1 MWEYHHEGMVY
12 DDEAHSYTL
21 AGRPLAGVTTILK
34 DCNIINNPFYTDQ
47 GALNGKRRHLLT
59 EYYDQNR
66 LDWGSIGEADMPYLD
81 AWIKAVKEKKIEIQ
95 AIEVRAYHP
104 LLMYAGTI
112 DRLALIDGEPYILDI
127 KTGAEAKPTALQL
140 LLYGM
145 MFLYSGIRPKL
156 KIIYL
161 NGKGNYK
168 PREVSWKDEKFA
180 MAAVRI
186 DQWKRR

>member
-1 MWEYHHEGMVY
+1 
-12 DDEAHSYTL
+12 
-21 AGRPLAGVTTILK
+21 
-34 DCNIINNPFYTDQ
+34 
-47 GALNGKRRHLLT
+47 
-59 EYYDQNR
+59 
-66 LDWGSIGEADMPYLD
+66 MPYLD